1 MSTEKNRFSSYF
13 HFIFLFFRLDN
24 FANLFRRWTFIII
37 FDFLI
42 FLDDLTLTG
51 RSGSAHQCPS
61 NFAKNCVI
69 ITTTPFDRLTIQV
82 E

>member
-1 MSTEKNRFSSYF
+1 
-13 HFIFLFFRLDN
+13 
-24 FANLFRRWTFIII
+24 
-37 FDFLI
+37 
-42 FLDDLTLTG
+42 LDDLTLTG